1 MDDVAEI
8 ARMIHRL
15 EEAGLSRREIAQG
28 SQTSPSAISRIANL
42 HARNPTFAMVKGI
55 RAFYHRHFPDSDPH
69 RRNDVQQRFAPGCAP
84 RAGR

>member
-15 EEAGLSRREIAQG
+15 EEAGLSRREIAEG

-42 HARNPTFAMVKGI
+42 NAKNPTFAMVKGI
-55 RAFYHRHFPDSDPH
+55 RAFYHRHFPNSDPH
-69 RRNDVQQRFAPGCAP
+69 RRNDLQQRFAPGCQP

>member
-15 EEAGLSRREIAQG
+15 EEAGLSRREIAEG

-42 HARNPTFAMVKGI
+42 NAKNPTFAMVKGI
-55 RAFYHRHFPDSDPH
+55 QAFYRRHFPVDPP
-69 RRNDVQQRFAPGCAP
+69 RRNDLQQRFAPGCSP

>member
-15 EEAGLSRREIAQG
+15 EEAGLSRREIAEG

-42 HARNPTFAMVKGI
+42 NAKNPTFAMVKGI
-55 RAFYHRHFPDSDPH
+55 QAFYRRHFPNGEPP
-69 RRNDVQQRFAPGCAP
+69 RRNDLQQRFAPGCSP

>member
-28 SQTSPSAISRIANL
+28 SQTSPSAITRIANL
-42 HARNPTFAMVKGI
+42 NAKNPTFAMVKGI
-55 RAFYHRHFPDSDPH
+55 QAFYRRHFPVDPH
-69 RRNDVQQRFAPGCAP
+69 RRNDLQQRFAPGCQP